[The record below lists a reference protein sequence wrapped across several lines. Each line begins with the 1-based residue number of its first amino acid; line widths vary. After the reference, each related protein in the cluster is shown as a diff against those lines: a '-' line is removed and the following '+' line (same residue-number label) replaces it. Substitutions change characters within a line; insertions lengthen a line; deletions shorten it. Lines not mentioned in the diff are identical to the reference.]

1 MVKKARA
8 GGKFTGNHTSLIP
21 AGVLIAD
28 IAEQCEAVYRIS
40 PGYIKAGL
48 KSVGGQRRIKIT
60 ENNGYILLAVR
71 DNISQQEI
79 HVYATDPM
87 VAKRFI
93 AKGAKDV
100 GLIVSYAKN

>member
-1 MVKKARA
+1 MSKKARA

-21 AGVLIAD
+21 AAILIAD
-28 IAEQCEAVYRIS
+28 IADQCEVVHRIS

-60 ENNGYILLAVR
+60 VNNGYILVAVR
-71 DNISQQEI
+71 DNISQQELHI
-79 HVYATDPM
+79 YSTDTTLAKSYIARE
-87 VAKRFI
+87 AKRQ
-93 AKGAKDV
+93 